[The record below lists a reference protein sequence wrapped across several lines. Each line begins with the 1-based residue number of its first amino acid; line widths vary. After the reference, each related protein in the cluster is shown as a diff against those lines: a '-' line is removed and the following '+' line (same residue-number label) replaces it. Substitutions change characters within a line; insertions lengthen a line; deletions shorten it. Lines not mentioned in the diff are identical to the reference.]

1 MKTEIDEKEIT
12 ENDAKKTKTLT
23 GIQVLTKDLTKK
35 KELMRLVKLVSY

>member
-23 GIQVLTKDLTKK
+23 GIQVLTKHLTKK
-35 KELMRLVKLVSY
+35 KQSNVVS